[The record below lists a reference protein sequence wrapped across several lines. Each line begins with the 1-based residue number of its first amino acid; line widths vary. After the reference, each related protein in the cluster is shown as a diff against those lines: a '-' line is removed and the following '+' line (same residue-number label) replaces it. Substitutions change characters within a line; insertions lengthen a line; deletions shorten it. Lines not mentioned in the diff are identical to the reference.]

1 VALYG
6 AAGKRWSMTER
17 SKARMHRDRHEL
29 RVGPSNLQ
37 WHNDHLSIDLDEV
50 CAPLPY
56 KIRGTVKLFPKAL
69 SNYVTRLDHDGRH
82 RWGPIAPCS
91 RVEVNLTYPAVS
103 WKGEAYFDSNEGDE
117 PITKP
122 FTAWDWSRATMAD
135 GSTAVIYDV
144 RETDGSERVIAERFT
159 PQGQSESFAV
169 APRRSALPRTLW
181 QINRAI
187 RSDAGADNR
196 ILETLEDA
204 PFYARSLMQTR
215 LLGETV
221 TAMHETLQPQRL
233 SWLPVQL
240 MLPWRMP
247 RWD

>member
-1 VALYG
+1 
-6 AAGKRWSMTER
+6 
-17 SKARMHRDRHEL
+17 
-29 RVGPSNLQ
+29 
-37 WHNDHLSIDLDEV
+37 
-50 CAPLPY
+50 
-56 KIRGTVKLFPKAL
+56 
-69 SNYVTRLDHDGRH
+69 
-82 RWGPIAPCS
+82 
-91 RVEVNLTYPAVS
+91 
-103 WKGEAYFDSNEGDE
+103 
-117 PITKP
+117 
-122 FTAWDWSRATMAD
+122 MAD